1 MSRTDFFL
9 FFFCVLPKSG
19 LFFNEVR
26 AFSVPPADCEEETNS
41 SISVKLIIGETMY
54 QLIGSCSLSL
64 AFFLFSFPCCLSFS
78 KLFARTP
85 QDAVK
90 WFLFFPLSFFLF
102 LPLDLF
108 SRRPAAG
115 IPLVRAVCSGWA
127 QCHVKHLGKPHILC
141 VATIWRYS
149 RETDASSE
157 RERQAG
163 VCYTDTTHTYT
174 RDDVTVQSRSHL
186 SILSLRFTW
195 RLSLSIALFGPQ

>member
-1 MSRTDFFL
+1 
-9 FFFCVLPKSG
+9 
-19 LFFNEVR
+19 
-26 AFSVPPADCEEETNS
+26 
-41 SISVKLIIGETMY
+41 MY

-195 RLSLSIALFGPQ
+195 RLSLSLSLGHNKTWSVFPFSLILIPPPPFTSWTRPFFRLAIFRRALH

>member
-1 MSRTDFFL
+1 M
-9 FFFCVLPKSG
+9 
-19 LFFNEVR
+19 
-26 AFSVPPADCEEETNS
+26 FSVSRLLP
-41 SISVKLIIGETMY
+41 IF
-54 QLIGSCSLSL
+54 LSL
-64 AFFLFSFPCCLSFS
+64 LSLFLKALCAHPPRCCQMIPL
-78 KLFARTP
+78 
-85 QDAVK
+85 
-90 WFLFFPLSFFLF
+90 LSFFLF

-195 RLSLSIALFGPQ
+195 RLSLSLSLGHNKT